1 MTFAGAITL
10 IGSKLL
16 AFVPLRLIA
25 AVSGPLATLGWW
37 LAKSRRRV
45 ALTNLRLCFPEKSDA
60 EREAIARGHFRAYVQ
75 AALEHGFLWNAS
87 GERIRQYVTLH
98 DEQQWRRF
106 REGEQQRP
114 VEATNHKPVIW
125 LCPHFIGLDACAIR
139 ISVDTSGCSL
149 YSEQSNPD
157 IDRMFLAGRT
167 RFSQSKIIA
176 RTEGV
181 KPIVRAMREG
191 LPFYYLPDM
200 DFGLRDSVFVPFFG
214 VNAATITGVSRLAKL
229 TGAAVVPVIA
239 TQRPKGAGY
248 DVRFYPAF
256 DNFPSGDD
264 VADARRVNAFIED
277 RVRENTPQYLW
288 THKRFKTRPPGEASL
303 YG

>member
-1 MTFAGAITL
+1 VTLAGAL
-10 IGSKLL
+10 ASGGSKLL
-16 AFVPLRLIA
+16 AVVPLRLVA
-25 AVSGPLATLGWW
+25 AISGPLSTLGWW

-45 ALTNLRLCFPEKSDA
+45 ALTNLRLCFPDKSEA
-60 EREAIARGHFRAYVQ
+60 ERVAIARAHFRAYMQ

-87 GERIRQYVTLH
+87 GERIRDYVTLH
-98 DEQQWRRF
+98 DEQHWKRF
-106 REGEQQRP
+106 RPSEGGDPAGQ
-114 VEATNHKPVIW
+114 KPVIW

-157 IDRMFLAGRT
+157 IDRLFLAGRT
-167 RFSQSKIIA
+167 RFSQSRIIA

-181 KPIVRAMREG
+181 KPIVRAMRDG

-214 VNAATITGVSRLAKL
+214 VDAATITGVSRLAKL

-239 TQRPKGAGY
+239 TQRPRGAGY
-248 DVRFYPAF
+248 DVRFYPALA
-256 DNFPSGDD
+256 DFPSGDD
-264 VADARRVNAFIED
+264 VADARHVNAFIED
-277 RVRENTPQYLW
+277 RVRENTAQYLW
-288 THKRFKTRPPGEASL
+288 THKRFKTRPPGQPGL
-303 YG
+303 Y

>member
-1 MTFAGAITL
+1 MTAAGLLAHL
-10 IGSKLL
+10 GSKAL
-16 AFVPLRLIA
+16 AMLPLRAVAAISAPIA
-25 AVSGPLATLGWW
+25 GLGWL
-37 LAKSRRRV
+37 LAKSRRKV
-45 ALTNLRLCFPEKSDA
+45 ALTNLRLCFPKKDEA
-60 EREAIARGHFRAYVQ
+60 EREAIAKSHFRAYVQ

-87 GERIRQYVTLH
+87 GERIREYVTLH
-98 DEQQWRRF
+98 DEHHWKQF
-106 REGEQQRP
+106 REGQQQR
-114 VEATNHKPVIW
+114 PVIW
-125 LCPHFIGLDACAIR
+125 LCPHFIGLDAAAIR

-157 IDRMFLAGRT
+157 LDAMMLAGRT
-167 RFSQSKIIA
+167 RFGESKIIA

-181 KPIVRAMREG
+181 KPIIRAMKGG

-229 TGAAVVPVIA
+229 TNAVVVPVIA

-248 DVRFYPAF
+248 DVRFYSAF
-256 DNFPSGDD
+256 ENFPSGDD
-264 VADARRVNAFIED
+264 AADARHVNAFIEQ
-277 RVRENTPQYLW
+277 RVLENIPQYLW

-303 YG
+303 YV

>member
-1 MTFAGAITL
+1 MTFAGIAAL

-16 AFVPLRLIA
+16 ALVPMRVIA
-25 AVSGPLATLGWW
+25 AVSGPLSTVGWW

-45 ALTNLRLCFPEKSDA
+45 ALTNLRLCFPQLSEA
-60 EREAIARGHFRAYVQ
+60 ERETIARAHFRAYMQ

-87 GERIRQYVTLH
+87 GEKIRNYVALN
-98 DEQQWRRF
+98 DEHEWKQFQQ
-106 REGEQQRP
+106 GE
-114 VEATNHKPVIW
+114 NKKPVIW

-157 IDRMFLAGRT
+157 LDQMMLAGRT
-167 RFSQSKIIA
+167 RFSESKIIA

-181 KPIVRAMREG
+181 KPIIRAMKSG

-200 DFGLRDSVFVPFFG
+200 DFGARDSVFVPFFG
-214 VNAATITGVSRLAKL
+214 VKAATITGVSRLAKL

-239 TQRPKGAGY
+239 TQRPKGQGY
-248 DVRFYPAF
+248 DVRFYPAW
-256 DNFPSGDD
+256 DKFPSGDD
-264 VADARRVNAFIED
+264 EADARRVNAFIEA
-277 RVRENTPQYLW
+277 RVLENTAQYLW
-288 THKRFKTRPPGEASL
+288 THKRFKTRPLNEARV
-303 YG
+303 Y

>member
-1 MTFAGAITL
+1 MTFAGAL
-10 IGSKLL
+10 ALAGSKLL
-16 AFVPLRLIA
+16 ALVPLRLIA
-25 AVSGPLATLGWW
+25 AASGPLSTLGWW

-45 ALTNLRLCFPEKSDA
+45 ALTNLRLCFPDKSDA
-60 EREAIARGHFRAYVQ
+60 ERETIARGHFRAYVQ

-87 GERIRQYVTLH
+87 GGRIRDYVTLH

-106 REGEQQRP
+106 REGAQTR
-114 VEATNHKPVIW
+114 PVIW
-125 LCPHFIGLDACAIR
+125 LCPHFIGLDAAAIR
-139 ISVDTSGCSL
+139 VSVDTSGCSL

-167 RFSQSKIIA
+167 RFSHSKIIA

-239 TQRPKGAGY
+239 TQRPQGAGY

-256 DNFPSGDD
+256 DHFPSGDD
-264 VADARRVNAFIED
+264 VSDARRVNAFIED
-277 RVRENTPQYLW
+277 RVRENIPQYLW
-288 THKRFKTRPPGEASL
+288 THKRFKTRPPGEAGL
-303 YG
+303 Y

>member
-1 MTFAGAITL
+1 MTFAGTAAL

-16 AFVPLRLIA
+16 ALIPTRILAAASVPL
-25 AVSGPLATLGWW
+25 STLGWW

-45 ALTNLRLCFPEKSDA
+45 ALTNLRLCFPQMSEPH
-60 EREAIARGHFRAYVQ
+60 RETIARAHFRAYMQ

-87 GERIRQYVTLH
+87 GEQIRNYVTLH
-98 DEQQWRRF
+98 DEHEWKQFQQ
-106 REGEQQRP
+106 GENQ
-114 VEATNHKPVIW
+114 KPVIW

-157 IDRMFLAGRT
+157 LDQMMLAGRT
-167 RFSQSKIIA
+167 RFGESKIIA

-181 KPIVRAMREG
+181 KPIIRAMKSG

-200 DFGLRDSVFVPFFG
+200 DFGARDSVFVPFFG
-214 VNAATITGVSRLAKL
+214 VKAATITGVSRLAKL

-239 TQRPKGAGY
+239 TQRPNGGGY
-248 DVRFYPAF
+248 DVRFCPAW
-256 DNFPSGDD
+256 DKFPSGDD
-264 VADARRVNAFIED
+264 EADARRVNTFIEE
-277 RVRENTPQYLW
+277 RVLENTAQYLW
-288 THKRFKTRPPGEASL
+288 THKRFKTRPPNEPSV
-303 YG
+303 Y

>member
-1 MTFAGAITL
+1 MTFAGIAAL

-16 AFVPLRLIA
+16 ALVPMRVVA
-25 AVSGPLATLGWW
+25 AASGPLSALGWW

-45 ALTNLRLCFPEKSDA
+45 ALTNLRLCFPLLPEA
-60 EREAIARGHFRAYVQ
+60 ERETIARAHFRAYMQ

-87 GERIRQYVTLH
+87 GEKIRNYVTLH
-98 DEQQWRRF
+98 DEHQWKQF
-106 REGEQQRP
+106 REGE
-114 VEATNHKPVIW
+114 NKKPVIW

-157 IDRMFLAGRT
+157 LDQMMLAGRT
-167 RFSQSKIIA
+167 RFSESKIIA

-181 KPIVRAMREG
+181 KPIIRAMKSG

-200 DFGLRDSVFVPFFG
+200 DFGARDSVFVPFFG
-214 VNAATITGVSRLAKL
+214 VKAATITGVSRLAKL

-239 TQRPKGAGY
+239 TQRPKGEGY
-248 DVRFYPAF
+248 DVRFYPAW
-256 DNFPSGDD
+256 DKFPSGDD
-264 VADARRVNAFIED
+264 EADARRVNVFIEA
-277 RVRENTPQYLW
+277 RVLENTAQYLW
-288 THKRFKTRPPGEASL
+288 THKRFKTRPPNEPKV
-303 YG
+303 Y